1 MFQNSSTW
9 SDLQAFVDKS
19 ISGNFLSVGG
29 RPGAFLM
36 DDPHAYGRP
45 S

>member
-9 SDLQAFVDKS
+9 PDLQAFVDKS
-19 ISGNFLSVGG
+19 FSGNFPSVGG

-36 DDPHAYGRP
+36 DDHHAHG
-45 S
+45 